1 MALTY
6 LLRPVVFGAAVSTA
20 LGLSTPAHGQTPDSR
35 VFSEIDVQGNR
46 RFSDEDVL
54 ATSGLQA
61 GVPLGQIELERAY
74 EALQFT
80 GEFDSVE
87 IRSVGNTLIILVD
100 ETPQYSGGLTFGLGY
115 DTDTGVFGAVGL
127 LLRDTFGPESTI
139 AGNLLIAEEVQTLS
153 FDAASPN
160 FWGESN
166 RGGVRLSFGNYEY
179 DDVTYRYQ
187 FARVEPYV
195 QYDVG
200 ENSQVELRY
209 TLEQKRVFDIEAT
222 ASPILQA
229 EAGRDVSSGIGF
241 TFATGSSR
249 DAAEPV
255 NSGSWFL
262 RFDQD
267 FTGLGGD
274 TELSLTEL
282 SFGGRRPLGGNGF
295 ALRTRIDLGAVVGHG
310 SDDPRVSERFTLG
323 GSRLRGFDRGG
334 ISPRDICAGCGA
346 GGTDVVT
353 DLGGNYYAVARTDL
367 LVPLFANR
375 PEIETFVFFDVGSVW
390 NVDTDTAASGILDDG
405 KTWRNSAGIG
415 TSFDTQLGQ
424 FEAYLALHTDGNSR
438 DDVQEFGLTFRSEF

>member
-1 MALTY
+1 MFT
-6 LLRPVVFGAAVSTA
+6 
-20 LGLSTPAHGQTPDSR
+20 D
-35 VFSEIDVQGNR
+35 IDVQGNR
-46 RFSDEDVL
+46 RFSDADVL
-54 ATSGLQA
+54 ATSGLRP
-61 GVPLGQIELERAY
+61 GIKLGQIDLERAY

-87 IRSVGNTLIILVD
+87 LRSSGDRLIILVD

-115 DTDTGVFGAVGL
+115 DTDTGFFGAVGL
-127 LLRDTFGPESTI
+127 LVRDAFGPESAI
-139 AGNLLIAEEVQTLS
+139 SGNLLIAEEVQTLS
-153 FDAASPN
+153 FEASSPS

-187 FARVEPYV
+187 YSRVEPYL
-195 QYDVG
+195 QYNIG
-200 ENSQVELRY
+200 ETSLVELRY
-209 TLEQKRVFDIEAT
+209 TLEQRRVFDVEPS
-222 ASPILQA
+222 ASPIVLA

-249 DAAEPV
+249 GTAKPIA
-255 NSGSWFL
+255 SGSWFL

-274 TELSLTEL
+274 TELSISEL
-282 SFGGRRPLGGNGF
+282 SFGGRRPLGGSGF
-295 ALRTRIDLGAVVGHG
+295 ALRTRFDLGAVVGHG

-334 ISPRDICAGCGA
+334 ISPRDVCAGCGA

-367 LVPLFANR
+367 LVPIFANR

-390 NVDTDTAASGILDDG
+390 NVDTTTAPSGILDDG
-405 KTWRNSAGIG
+405 KSWRNSAGIG
-415 TSFDTQLGQ
+415 TSFDTQLGR
-424 FEAYLALHTDGNSR
+424 FEAYLALHTDGKSR
-438 DDVQEFGLTFRSEF
+438 DDIQEFGLTFRSEF